1 MLLPLTCLN
10 DAPGDN
16 NNSFYFPLPL
26 LDFLGHIHLHTT
38 VVNFPSIQV
47 STVHQMYRSLLGVVS
62 SCKKRLIDDL
72 LRTAQIPPENRMFC
86 PHPHCSSLL
95 SRQMCLELSQQTI
108 LYAKESGRRI
118 CEFCSTFFCV
128 HLSG

>member
-86 PHPHCSSLL
+86 PHPHCSSLFL
-95 SRQMCLELSQQTI
+95 TLVKTNVF
-108 LYAKESGRRI
+108 GT
-118 CEFCSTFFCV
+118 FSTNHSLCQRV
-128 HLSG
+128 RKTHL